1 MHCSAGI
8 GRAIQPLTL
17 LPFLGLIHDAAGTG
31 VVCLAAHVV
40 ECVEKAREKDDRC
53 HVTSEMLAEGLVLL
67 RQQRTGMVQTM
78 EQFDFAGKVGW
89 LLHYYSVV
97 CWHITAVWF
106 VGTQLHCGL
115 CVALFPPSLPPH

>member
-1 MHCSAGI
+1 M
-8 GRAIQPLTL
+8 
-17 LPFLGLIHDAAGTG
+17 
-31 VVCLAAHVV
+31 CLAAHVV

-89 LLHYYSVV
+89 LLHYYYSVV
-97 CWHITAVWF
+97 CWHTAAVWF
-106 VGTQLHCGL
+106 VVTQLHC
-115 CVALFPPSLPPH
+115 ARADASHSSRFPPPPANP